1 MIFNKIGLAITFS
14 PNGLALL
21 KTAKRLQNLFNSDL
35 CLIHVGDK
43 EPDSELKMKKLLDE
57 VGIDGTKS
65 ELVWKKGEPSKI
77 ILSVCAEKDVDLLI
91 AGALEKENLLKYYIG
106 SVARTLMRE
115 SPCSVLII
123 THPTQ
128 DAAHFRK
135 FCATVE
141 YTSLGEISLTTANE
155 FAKLEHAEELT
166 LIKEFQIPGLAI
178 TISDSGSTTET
189 EQKRIAWQKEEEE
202 KLNVFVKELKLT
214 GNEIKTICLYGK
226 HGWESGN
233 YVKEINGDILVIPS
247 PPKKLKLFDR
257 IFQHDIEFIIKQ
269 LPCSLLIVKK

>member
-1 MIFNKIGLAITFS
+1 MIFKKIGLAITFS

-57 VGIDGTKS
+57 TGIDSAKC
-65 ELVWKKGEPSKI
+65 ELVWEKGEPSKV
-77 ILSVCAEKDVDLLI
+77 ILNVCTEKNVDLLI

-128 DAAHFRK
+128 DTVHFKK

-141 YTSLGEISLTTANE
+141 YTPLGEISLLTANE
-155 FAKLEHAEELT
+155 FAKLEQAEELT

-178 TISDSGSTTET
+178 TISDSGSTVET
-189 EQKRIAWQKEEEE
+189 EQKRITWQKEEEE

-214 GNEIKTICLYGK
+214 GSEIKTICLYGK